1 MLVLVPLAMLRVE
14 LLILIM
20 QSIIASIT
28 SSRYYYRKRSLTNV
42 IESIVDGLTCRLTE
56 KYMVE

>member
-1 MLVLVPLAMLRVE
+1 MLVLVPLAMLYVE